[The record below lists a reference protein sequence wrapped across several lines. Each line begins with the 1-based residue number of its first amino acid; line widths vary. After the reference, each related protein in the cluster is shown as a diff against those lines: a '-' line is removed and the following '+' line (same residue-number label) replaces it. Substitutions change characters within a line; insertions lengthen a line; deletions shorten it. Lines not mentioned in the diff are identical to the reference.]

1 MTLFS
6 SNFVT
11 PTLPRLSR
19 VEGHIA
25 SFSRVNIRRR
35 ASFHKMEQTD
45 HADST
50 PRRLLNATNFDLLG
64 LEVISS
70 SHLEY
75 LSRGDCPGS
84 LGSPNNSYKLGKAI
98 MRAGTLPTN
107 TEVNAFGGLLLADK
121 IYRPD
126 PANLKPI
133 QYFMDPARQKQRD
146 YIQEISTI
154 LRDTNRKVALF
165 QTGSNDYKSFVV
177 RDGKFIT
184 LQPYQNFTIAQ
195 ALSKQSVRMSGH
207 LEPAPT
213 HPTIISDSDLS
224 YVKNQ
229 VRAYLA
235 VLTKLISDSEVQ
247 YIFHSSILERFYTN
261 TSGWLCI
268 IPYFNIINFCLRDCL
283 AELNSPDMR
292 VRILNRN
299 GYPTTWH
306 FSDVAEQIQTLLD
319 DGVTVRHIFNPSP
332 QGRLIHRK
340 ISAMSQ
346 IVRIHLYNIYKTLAE
361 SGAITPGKEF
371 GYQFLDI
378 SQAYSCARCRDT
390 RCSQAQCMST

>member
-1 MTLFS
+1 
-6 SNFVT
+6 
-11 PTLPRLSR
+11 
-19 VEGHIA
+19 
-25 SFSRVNIRRR
+25 
-35 ASFHKMEQTD
+35 MEQTD
-45 HADST
+45 RTGQT
-50 PRRLLNATNFDLLG
+50 PRRLLNATDFKLLG

-75 LSRGDCPGS
+75 LSQGERPGF
-84 LGSPNNSYKLGKAI
+84 LGSPDNSYKLGKAI

-107 TEVNAFGGLLLADK
+107 SEVTAFGGLLLADE

-126 PANLKPI
+126 PTSLEPI

-146 YIQEISTI
+146 YIQDISTI
-154 LRDTNRKVALF
+154 LRDTNRKVTLF

-184 LQPYQNFTIAQ
+184 LRPYQTYTIAQ
-195 ALSKQSVRMSGH
+195 ALSKQSLRMSGH
-207 LEPAPT
+207 LVPAAT
-213 HPTIISDSDLS
+213 YPTIISDSDLT
-224 YVKNQ
+224 YVKSQ

-235 VLTKLISDSEVQ
+235 VLTKLISDSGVQ
-247 YIFHSSILERFYTN
+247 HIFHSSILERFYTN
-261 TSGWLCI
+261 MSAWLCI
-268 IPYFNIINFCLRDCL
+268 IPYFSIINFCLKNCL

-292 VRILNRN
+292 VRILNRD

-306 FSDVAEQIQTLLD
+306 FSDVSEQIQTLLD
-319 DGVTVRHIFNPSP
+319 DGVTVRSIFNPSP

-390 RCSQAQCMST
+390 RCSQAQCIST